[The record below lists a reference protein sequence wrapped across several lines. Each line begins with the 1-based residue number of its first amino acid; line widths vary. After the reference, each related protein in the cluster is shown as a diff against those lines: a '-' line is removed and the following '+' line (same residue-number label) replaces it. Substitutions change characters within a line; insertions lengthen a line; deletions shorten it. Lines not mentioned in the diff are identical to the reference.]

1 MSSHEFSGL
10 TGAYALDALDEQ
22 ERAQFEAHLA
32 GCADCAAEVRSLRA
46 AAAELSHTTST
57 APPPGLRADIL
68 DAIGTVRPLPPAG
81 DNVVELATHR
91 SSRWLWQSVAAACLL
106 LAVAATAW
114 GYQQHRDA
122 GRRQDRS
129 AAIISVLENPD
140 VRTVTGAVG
149 GTGQATLLY
158 SKAEHRFVLLGR
170 DVPAPSADHTYQL
183 WMIDPRGA
191 ATSAGVFR
199 PDAKGNVLVQ
209 ASGDLT
215 GAASMG
221 ISLEP
226 DGGSSR
232 PTPGAIL
239 AVMTI

>member
-22 ERAQFEAHLA
+22 ERAQFEAHLST
-32 GCADCAAEVRSLRA
+32 CADCAAEVRSLRA
-46 AAAELSHTTST
+46 AAAELSHTTPA
-57 APPPGLRADIL
+57 APPPELRAGIL
-68 DAIGTVRPLPPAG
+68 DAIGKVRPLPPAG

-91 SSRWLWQSVAAACLL
+91 SSRWLWQAVAAACLL
-106 LAVAATAW
+106 LAVAAAGW

-122 GRRQDRS
+122 NHRQDRS
-129 AAIISVLENPD
+129 TAIISVLESPD
-140 VRTVTGAVG
+140 VRTVVGEVGSTGR
-149 GTGQATLLY
+149 ATLVY
-158 SKAEHRFVLLGR
+158 SKAEHRYVLLGR
-170 DVPAPSADHTYQL
+170 DVPAPSGNRTYQL
-183 WMIDPRGA
+183 WMIDPRGG
-191 ATSAGVFR
+191 ATSAGLFR
-199 PDAKGNVLVQ
+199 PDANGNVLVQ
-209 ASGDLT
+209 AGGDLS